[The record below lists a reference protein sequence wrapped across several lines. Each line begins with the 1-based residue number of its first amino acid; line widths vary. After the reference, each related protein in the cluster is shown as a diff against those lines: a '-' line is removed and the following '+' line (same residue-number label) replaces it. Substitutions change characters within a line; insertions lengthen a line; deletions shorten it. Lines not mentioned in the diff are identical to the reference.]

1 MGLISARRIA
11 PAALGASIFGALI
24 LLAASAMAQPGGTTP
39 APTTPTPSDPD
50 RNSPAN
56 TISFDAHMVIRSD
69 LTATVD
75 STVRF
80 KILRESAIR
89 TLGQQNLTY
98 VESLNPL
105 EIIEAYTEKA
115 DGRKIAIDP
124 AKILTRDAATGLNAV
139 YQRDAKVK
147 TLIFPDIEVG
157 DTLVYVSKTNRID
170 RRFPG
175 LFSFQ
180 ATFPRSVPYGS
191 YRLTIDEPKSLAL
204 RVAVDGAG
212 VAHAVSETDT
222 GRQHVFTFRPSG
234 WALEEPGAISF
245 LDRDPRFLIST
256 FKDSSELAASYW
268 ESMKDRDVID
278 PEIQTLADDI
288 TKGIEDKRAQAVA
301 IDHWVK
307 KNIRYVLVFLGSG
320 GITPNPPLAVLKN
333 KYGDCKDHVALMGA
347 LLRAKGIASEQ
358 VLISLGNSYRLPEL
372 PVPSF
377 NHVMLYL
384 PDFGLYT
391 DPTASYASFGTL
403 PESSYDKPVLH
414 ISSAGGRPARTPP
427 MKPDDH
433 VTIAKT
439 TATIAADGTIKGT
452 TRQTATG
459 IFASSARGV
468 AMQIQTQGREKSA
481 EAALRNLGQA
491 GTGVFE
497 PAAPFDFAEPYI
509 LQGEFALNTKLEVPL
524 NGSRQIPFGMPIHR
538 RPSVGLLGQRVP
550 GRRADF
556 MCFAGK
562 QVEEIELTFADG
574 LPLPRAIN
582 GGTIDNKYFSF
593 QSHYAI
599 NGRTMTIR
607 REFTSNVPGQVCAKE
622 IESELT
628 EPLQR
633 VARSMQTQM
642 SFAPVAPSNDQTKEQ

>member
-1 MGLISARRIA
+1 MGSISARRFA
-11 PAALGASIFGALI
+11 PAAALGVVMQLTAP
-24 LLAASAMAQPGGTTP
+24 AMAQPVAP
-39 APTTPTPSDPD
+39 APTTPAPNDPD

-56 TISFDAHMVIRSD
+56 TLSLDVHMVIRPD
-69 LTATVD
+69 LTATING
-75 STVRF
+75 TARF

-89 TLGQQNLTY
+89 ALGQQNLPY
-98 VESLNPL
+98 VESLNPI
-105 EIIEAYTEKA
+105 EVIEAYTEKP
-115 DGRKIAIDP
+115 DGRKLAIDP
-124 AKILTRDAATGLNAV
+124 AHILTRDAATGLNAV

-157 DTLVYVSKTNRID
+157 DTLVYVSRANRID

-175 LFSFQ
+175 HFSFQ
-180 ATFPRSVPYGS
+180 TTFPRSVPYDS
-191 YRLTIDEPKSLAL
+191 YRLTVDEPKSLAL
-204 RVAVDGAG
+204 RVASDGDG
-212 VAHAVSETDT
+212 IAHIVTETDA
-222 GRQHVFTFRPSG
+222 GRQHVFMFRPSG
-234 WALEEPGAISF
+234 WALEEPGAVSF
-245 LDRDPRFLIST
+245 LDRDPRLVIGT
-256 FKDSSELAASYW
+256 FKDPVELGISYW
-268 ESMKDRDVID
+268 GSMKDRDIID
-278 PEIQTLADDI
+278 PEIQALADDI
-288 TKGIEDKRAQAVA
+288 TKGIEDKRSQAVA

-320 GITPNPPLAVLKN
+320 GITPNPPLTVLKN
-333 KYGDCKDHVALMGA
+333 KFGDCKDHVALMGA

-358 VLISLGNSYRLPEL
+358 VLISLGNSYRLPDL
-372 PVPSF
+372 PTPSF

-427 MKPDDH
+427 MKAEDH

-459 IFASSARGV
+459 IFASSARGT
-468 AMQIQTQGREKSA
+468 AMQIQTQGREKSV
-481 EAALRNLGQA
+481 ETVLRNLGQA

-497 PAAPFDFAEPYI
+497 PAAPFDFAEPYV
-509 LQGEFALNTKLEVPL
+509 LQGEFTLNTKLEVPF
-524 NGSRQIPFGMPIHR
+524 NGSRPIPFGMPIHR

-556 MCFAGK
+556 MCFAAR

-574 LPLPRAIN
+574 LPLPRAITGN
-582 GGTIDNKYFSF
+582 TIDNKYFSY
-593 QSHYAI
+593 QSHYTI
-599 NGRTMTIR
+599 NGRTLTVR
-607 REFTSNVPGQVCAKE
+607 REFKSNVTGQVCAKE

-633 VARSMQTQM
+633 VARSMQVQM
-642 SFAPVAPSNDQTKEQ
+642 SFQPIAPSKDAAQEQ

>member
-11 PAALGASIFGALI
+11 PAAAALGALI
-24 LLAASAMAQPGGTTP
+24 LLAAPAMAQPGGTTP

-56 TISFDAHMVIRSD
+56 TVSFDAHMVIRSD

-89 TLGQQNLTY
+89 TLGQQTLSY

-115 DGRKIAIDP
+115 DGKKIAIDP
-124 AKILTRDAATGLNAV
+124 TKILTRDAATGLNAV

-191 YRLTIDEPKSLAL
+191 YRLTVDEPKSLAL
-204 RVAVDGAG
+204 RIAVDGDG
-212 VAHAVSETDT
+212 VTHAVTETDT
-222 GRQHVFTFRPSG
+222 SRQHVFGFRPSG

-256 FKDSSELAASYW
+256 FKDVSELAASYW

-278 PEIQTLADDI
+278 PEIQALADDL
-288 TKGIEDKRAQAVA
+288 TKGIEDRRAQAVA

-372 PVPSF
+372 PMPSF

-491 GTGVFE
+491 GTGLFE

-524 NGSRQIPFGMPIHR
+524 NGPRQIPFGMPIHR

-582 GGTIDNKYFSF
+582 GGMIDNKYFSY

-607 REFTSNVPGQVCAKE
+607 REFTSNVTGQVCAKE

-642 SFAPVAPSNDQTKEQ
+642 SFQPIAPSKDPTKEQ